1 MAILILSPNCLKQIQ
16 TVISNSRAP
25 PLFTVFPIQVLHLKR
40 EEKKGRKKKPLL
52 TNQKVLLIR
61 GLEEIELQKKQQAL
75 KEQQERVTVITHHTF
90 FINRPGVAGVVLQA
104 PFSLIQ

>member
-1 MAILILSPNCLKQIQ
+1 MLKAASNCYQQLK
-16 TVISNSRAP
+16 SSS
-25 PLFTVFPIQVLHLKR
+25 LFTVFPIQVLHLKR

-52 TNQKVLLIR
+52 TNQKVMLIR

-90 FINRPGVAGVVLQA
+90 IINRPGVA
-104 PFSLIQ
+104 